1 MTQQFRRPD
10 PAAPRAARRPPA
22 GGADGVS
29 WPRAGVAPVLSAA
42 ADRAAPLDRGAA
54 ADEVAPPD
62 GAAAPRRA
70 TPPDPRLHLRADEL
84 RVWRAFLRS
93 HAVITR
99 RLEAELSSGAGLSLA
114 DYDVLIQLAFAGG
127 RLRMHELADRVVLS
141 RSGISRLIDRL
152 VTAGYVRREHCAA
165 DARGA
170 FAVLTEAG
178 AERLRQATPVH
189 LSGVRRSFLSRLGP
203 GELAHLA
210 EVLERLDAPSD

>member
-1 MTQQFRRPD
+1 MTQQFRRPG
-10 PAAPRAARRPPA
+10 PAASPPGRPLRTGVERDAARLPA
-22 GGADGVS
+22 GA
-29 WPRAGVAPVLSAA
+29 APARTAA
-42 ADRAAPLDRGAA
+42 ADRAAGASQ
-54 ADEVAPPD
+54 
-62 GAAAPRRA
+62 AAAPQQAAPPEQVMPADRA
-70 TPPDPRLHLRADEL
+70 TAPDPRLHLREDEL

-114 DYDVLIQLAFAGG
+114 DYDVLIQLAFADG

-152 VTAGYVRREHCAA
+152 ATAGYVRREHCAA

-170 FAVLTEAG
+170 FAVLTGAG

-189 LSGVRRSFLSRLGP
+189 LNGVRRSFLSRLGP

-210 EVLERLDAPSD
+210 EVLERLDAPPD